1 LPALI
6 NALNDEEPLVRGHV
20 AWALGEIGTS
30 SALEALQRR
39 LAVESDAEVRGEVDG
54 AINRLREDA
63 GAKRDD

>member
-1 LPALI
+1 
-6 NALNDEEPLVRGHV
+6 V

-54 AINRLREDA
+54 AINRLHEDA